1 MTINAARLLDWSFP
15 VTEHTVTARDAMLY
29 ALGLGLGH
37 DPADKAE
44 LRYVYERDLAVLP
57 TMASVI
63 GHPGPWYAD
72 PGTGIDW
79 VRVVHGEQSVEMH
92 APLREGVPLRC
103 ETSVTDVEDKGNGR
117 GALVRWQRR
126 LTDTS
131 DGSPVATLDSTLF
144 CRGDGGFGGPRRP
157 RAAGPDRPASP
168 AWPAVPPT
176 ATVTQEISPR
186 AALIYRLSGDFNP
199 VHADPQVAADAGFE
213 RPILHG
219 LCTFGMAAWSALREL
234 AGGDATALTSISARF
249 KSPVL
254 PGQSLRTDLWQD
266 GTAVRFSSSVGDRV
280 VLDNGLLRLHGEGT
294 SG

>member
-1 MTINAARLLDWSFP
+1 MTIDAARLLGWSFP

-29 ALGLGLGH
+29 ALGLGLGRN
-37 DPADKAE
+37 PADKTE
-44 LRYVYERDLAVLP
+44 LRYVYERDLSVLP
-57 TMASVI
+57 TMAAVI

-79 VRVVHGEQSVEMH
+79 LRVVHGEQSLQLH

-103 ETSVTDVEDKGNGR
+103 ETLVTDVEDKGHGR

-126 LTDTS
+126 LTHRS
-131 DGSPVATLDSTLF
+131 DGSPVAILDSTLF
-144 CRGDGGFGGPRRP
+144 CRGDGGFGGPRRAP
-157 RAAGPDRPASP
+157 AVPPDGPDG
-168 AWPAVPPT
+168 PPT

-199 VHADPQVAADAGFE
+199 VHADPQAAADAGFE
-213 RPILHG
+213 RPLLHG

-234 AGGDATALTSISARF
+234 AGGGATALTSISARF

-266 GTAVRFSSSVGDRV
+266 GTAVRFRSSVGDRA
-280 VLDNGLLRLHGEGT
+280 VLDDGLLRLRGEGT
-294 SG
+294 RR